1 MTRRPRPRLPRFRRR
16 KPLPPPW
23 PIRGLL
29 IVGRWLNRLF
39 FTLLVLVLM
48 GMMGLI
54 GLYLYYGRDLPP
66 PELIDQYRSF
76 ENTRIYARDGVTLLY
91 EVIGPGVRVPVALE
105 RIPRILRD
113 ATVAVEDA
121 NFYTN
126 PGVDLPSIVRAFW
139 QNVNAGET
147 VSGASTITMQL
158 VRAILLTPEEA
169 QQQTIERKIREA
181 ILAIRVGQEYSK
193 EQILSLYLNEV
204 YYGAQAYG
212 VEAAAQRYFGKHVW
226 ELSRGEATLLAGL
239 PQSPSNYNP
248 FENLPSARARQR
260 IVLNQ
265 MVDAGFI
272 SPAEAESIFA
282 EPIRL
287 VRPTVSIQSPHFVFY
302 VYDLLVAQFG
312 EEMVSRGG
320 LRVITTLDPFW
331 QAQAERVAAEQIAAL
346 RARNASNAGVVMLAP
361 DGQIL
366 AMVGS
371 VDYNAP
377 DGQVNV
383 TLALRQP
390 GSALKPFIYAAAL
403 QRGWTAA
410 TVLWDVPTRWQM
422 NGVVYEP
429 HNYDGRFRGPIRLR
443 LALANSLNI
452 PAVKALEFVGV
463 ETFVDLMSQ
472 FGVSS
477 FTDPSRYGLAMALGS
492 NEVRLLELTGAY
504 AGLQAGGRQVRPV
517 AILRVT
523 NSRGEIL
530 HTWQP
535 PPVKPLLGPQSEQ
548 IAFLISDIL
557 SDNAARRLVFGRNNV
572 MELPGIQAA
581 VKTGTSNDYR
591 DSWAIGYTSAVVIGV
606 WVGNND
612 NQPMAE
618 VAGANGA
625 GLIWRELM
633 LRYHANR
640 EAKPF
645 VPPAGVSEQPVCAET
660 GAPPT
665 PECPQVITER
675 FVAGTGPVSNI
686 TYQTVRVAG
695 DGSCLATTYTPPE
708 EARPK
713 TFVVYPTEVADWVRR
728 NGLTP
733 PTEYCPPPREPD
745 RAVALLDLAENS
757 VITNTLVFIQGTAR
771 GPFVLDIGSGSDPT
785 DWQVLGQSSQP
796 VEQGLLGMWNADAWS
811 PGTYTIRLRVTLPD
825 GVVIEERRQVTY
837 AP

>member
-1 MTRRPRPRLPRFRRR
+1 M
-16 KPLPPPW
+16 
-23 PIRGLL
+23 
-29 IVGRWLNRLF
+29 IVGRWLNWLL

-54 GLYLYYGRDLPP
+54 GLYFYYGRDLPP
-66 PELIDQYRSF
+66 PELIDQHRSF

-91 EVIGPGVRVPVALE
+91 EVIGPGVRMPVTLE

-193 EQILSLYLNEV
+193 EQILALYLNEV

-248 FENLPSARARQR
+248 FDNLPLARARQR

-265 MVDAGFI
+265 MVAAGFI

-312 EEMVSRGG
+312 EEMVNRGG

-331 QAQAERVAAEQIAAL
+331 QAQAEQVAAEQIATL

-429 HNYDGRFRGPIRLR
+429 RNYDGRFRGPVRLR

-535 PPVKPLLGPQSEQ
+535 PPAKPLLGPQSEQ

-557 SDNAARRLVFGRNNV
+557 SDNAARWLVFGRNNV

-640 EAKPF
+640 VAKPF
-645 VPPAGVSEQPVCAET
+645 VPPAGIVEQPVCAET
-660 GAPPT
+660 GGTPT

-708 EARPK
+708 EVRLV
-713 TFVVYPTEVADWVRR
+713 TFPIYPTEVADWARR
-728 NGLTP
+728 NGRTA
-733 PTEYCPPPREPD
+733 PTGYCPPPREPD
-745 RAVALLDLAENS
+745 RAVAMLDLAANS

-771 GPFVLDIGSGSDPT
+771 GPFILDIGSGSEPT

-796 VEQGLLGMWNADAWS
+796 VEQGLLGMWNAGAW
-811 PGTYTIRLRVTLPD
+811 PTGIYTVRLRVTLAD
-825 GVVIEERRQVTY
+825 GVVIEDRRQVTY

>member
-1 MTRRPRPRLPRFRRR
+1 MARRPRPPLPRFRRR
-16 KPLPPPW
+16 SPPPTPW
-23 PIRGLL
+23 LIRGLAF
-29 IVGRWLNRLF
+29 VWRWLNRLLF
-39 FTLLVLVLM
+39 AVLVLVLC
-48 GMMGLI
+48 GLIGLI
-54 GLYLYYGRDLPP
+54 GLYFYYGRDLPP
-66 PELIDQYRSF
+66 PELIDQHRSF
-76 ENTRIYARDGVTLLY
+76 ENTRIYARDGITLLY
-91 EVIGPGVRVPVALE
+91 EVIGPGVRVPVALD
-105 RIPRILRD
+105 RIPQILRD

-126 PGVDLPSIVRAFW
+126 PGVDLPSVIRAFW
-139 QNVNAGET
+139 QNLTAGET

-158 VRAILLTPEEA
+158 VRTILLTPEEA
-169 QQQTIERKIREA
+169 RQQTIERKIREA

-193 EQILSLYLNEV
+193 DQILSLYLNEV

-212 VEAAAQRYFGKHVW
+212 VEAAARRYFGKHVW

-239 PQSPSNYNP
+239 PQSPSVYNP
-248 FENLPSARARQR
+248 FENLPLARARQR

-265 MVDAGFI
+265 MVKAGFI
-272 SPAEAESIFA
+272 SAAEADSIFA

-287 VRPTVSIQSPHFVFY
+287 VTPTVTISAPHFVFY
-302 VYDLLVAQFG
+302 VYDLLVQRFS
-312 EEMVSRGG
+312 EEMVNRGG
-320 LRVITTLDPFW
+320 LRVITTLDPAW
-331 QAQAERVAAEQIAAL
+331 QMQAEQVAAEKVATL
-346 RARNASNAGVVMLAP
+346 RERKASNAGVVMLSP

-390 GSALKPFIYAAAL
+390 GSTLKPFIYAAAL
-403 QRGWTAA
+403 QRGWTPA
-410 TVLWDVPTRWQM
+410 TILWDIPSRWQI

-429 HNYDGRFRGPIRLR
+429 RNYDGRFRGPVRLR

-463 ETFVDLMSQ
+463 EAFVDLMTQ
-472 FGVSS
+472 FGVTS
-477 FTDPSRYGLAMALGS
+477 FTDPARYGLAMALGS

-504 AGLQAGGRQVRPV
+504 AGLRAGGRQVRPV

-523 NSRGEIL
+523 NSRGEVL
-530 HTWQP
+530 ETWQP
-535 PPVKPLLGPQSEQ
+535 TRGKPLLGPQSEQ

-557 SDNAARRLVFGRNNV
+557 SDNAARWPVFGRNNV
-572 MELPGIQAA
+572 MELPGIPAA

-591 DSWAIGYTSAVVIGV
+591 DSWAIGYTDAVIIGV

-640 EAKPF
+640 VARPF
-645 VPPAGVSEQPVCAET
+645 VPPTGIVEQPVCVET
-660 GAPPT
+660 GGPPN

-675 FVAGTGPVSNI
+675 FVVGSGPVSALSF
-686 TYQTVRVAG
+686 QTVRVGG

-708 EARPK
+708 EVRLV
-713 TFVVYPTEVADWVRR
+713 TFPVYPTEVAEWARR
-728 NGLTP
+728 NGKVA
-733 PTEYCPPPREPD
+733 PTSYCPPPREPE
-745 RAVALLDLAENS
+745 RAIALLDLAEQS
-757 VITNTLVFIQGTAR
+757 VITNTLIFIKGTAR
-771 GPFVLDIGSGSDPT
+771 GPFILDVGSGTDPT

-796 VEQGLLGMWNADAWS
+796 VEQGLLGMWNAGSWS
-811 PGTYTIRLRVTLPD
+811 AGDYTIRLRVTLAD
-825 GVVIEERRQVTY
+825 GVVIEERRRITY
-837 AP
+837 RP

>member
-23 PIRGLL
+23 PVRGL
-29 IVGRWLNRLF
+29 IFVGRWLNRLF
-39 FTLLVLVLM
+39 FTLLVLALM

-54 GLYLYYGRDLPP
+54 GLYFYYGRDLPP
-66 PELIDQYRSF
+66 PALIDQYRSF

-91 EVIGPGVRVPVALE
+91 EVIGPGVRMPVTLE
-105 RIPRILRD
+105 RIPWILRD
-113 ATVAVEDA
+113 ATVAIEDA

-193 EQILSLYLNEV
+193 EQILALYLNEV

-248 FENLPSARARQR
+248 FENLPLARARQR

-265 MVDAGFI
+265 MVTAGFI

-312 EEMVSRGG
+312 EEMVNRGG

-331 QAQAERVAAEQIAAL
+331 QAQAEQVAAEQIATL
-346 RARNASNAGVVMLAP
+346 RARNASNAGVVVLAP

-390 GSALKPFIYAAAL
+390 GSTLKPFIYAAAL

-429 HNYDGRFRGPIRLR
+429 RNYDGRFRGPVRLR

-477 FTDPSRYGLAMALGS
+477 FTDPGRYGLAMALGS

-517 AILRVT
+517 ALLRVT

-530 HTWQP
+530 HTWQSP
-535 PPVKPLLGPQSEQ
+535 PAKPLLGPQSEQ

-557 SDNAARRLVFGRNNV
+557 SDNAARWLVFGRNNV

-645 VPPAGVSEQPVCAET
+645 VPPAGIVEQPVCAET
-660 GAPPT
+660 GGPPT

-708 EARPK
+708 EVRLV
-713 TFVVYPTEVADWVRR
+713 TFPIYPTEVADWARR
-728 NGLTP
+728 NGRTA
-733 PTEYCPPPREPD
+733 PTGYCPPPREPD
-745 RAVALLDLAENS
+745 RAVAMLDLAANS

-771 GPFVLDIGSGSDPT
+771 GPFILDIGSGSAPT

-796 VEQGLLGMWNADAWS
+796 VEQGLLGMWNAGAW
-811 PGTYTIRLRVTLPD
+811 PTGTYTVRLRVTLAD
-825 GVVIEERRQVTY
+825 GVVIEDRRQVTY

>member
-1 MTRRPRPRLPRFRRR
+1 M
-16 KPLPPPW
+16 
-23 PIRGLL
+23 L

-105 RIPRILRD
+105 RIPQILRD

-248 FENLPSARARQR
+248 FENLPLARARQR

-287 VRPTVSIQSPHFVFY
+287 VYPTISIQSPHFVFY

-312 EEMVSRGG
+312 EEMVNRGG
-320 LRVITTLDPFW
+320 LRVITTLDPSW
-331 QAQAERVAAEQIAAL
+331 QTQAEQVAAEQIATL
-346 RARNASNAGVVMLAP
+346 RARNAGNAGVVMLAP

-429 HNYDGRFRGPIRLR
+429 RNYDGRFRGPVRLR

-530 HTWQP
+530 QTWQP

-557 SDNAARRLVFGRNNV
+557 SDNAARWPVFGRNNV
-572 MELPGIQAA
+572 MELPDIQVA

-633 LRYHANR
+633 LRYHAHR

-645 VPPAGVSEQPVCAET
+645 VPPAGIVEQPVCAET
-660 GAPPT
+660 GGPPT
-665 PECPQVITER
+665 PKCPQIITER

-708 EARPK
+708 EVRSK
-713 TFVVYPTEVADWVRR
+713 TFVVYPTEVADWARR

-745 RAVALLDLAENS
+745 RAFALLDLAAHS

-771 GPFVLDIGSGSDPT
+771 GPFILDIGSGSDPT

-796 VEQGLLGMWNADAWS
+796 VEQGLLGMWNAGAWP